1 MKFTRALEGE
11 LDLEPQ
17 YASQGE
23 RTRAVWITDLRK
35 C

>member
-17 YASQGE
+17 HASQGE
-23 RTRAVWITDLRK
+23 QTRAVWITDRRK